1 MIRIIMG
8 GIGSGK
14 GQRCLDEIEQIH
26 KEHPISR
33 CLMLV
38 NEHYSHETEKV
49 FNERFGGTGLNNI
62 EVTTFKKLSVELLSE
77 SQRRTM
83 NDAGQQIILQKT
95 VSQYMASNPEINS
108 NLRRAIRR
116 NGFLDVLAQMIDEIK
131 HYDISIEELKQTA
144 HSITDNNS
152 LKEKLCAIA
161 DMYEI
166 YYANFSNIDYTDS
179 GEIPELLAQ
188 AINEKDCFT
197 DTYMWIDKFDEI
209 LPQQM
214 KVVEALYNKVKQLTV
229 SVCYPTDDMEKP
241 LYAEIERTL
250 RKIQKLDTE
259 IEYIDCGEHLK
270 NIKSPELKF
279 LFDRWNS
286 VMQYDKKAKDISV
299 FESRST
305 YSEIEHAAGQIV
317 DLVRENNY
325 RFRDIAV
332 ICGSEEEYSYLVDTV
347 FAEYEIPIF
356 PDSKIILS
364 DHPIAMQLLSVFDL
378 FDNDFDYNSVFE
390 YLKAGFIYEENNG
403 KITNISQDEI
413 DELENF
419 VLKYGIR
426 YKNRWFSEENWKSGN
441 TISEITKENEKL
453 IAIKEKEEEQINN
466 LRKKLMAPVKNYD
479 ERSKGMLSVRE
490 HAEALFAFLEEIYLY
505 DGLRKEIMYFI
516 KQDEVT
522 EADRFEQ
529 IWELILDVL
538 DQLVITLGDEKMNRE
553 EFGSYVRTAIS
564 KCEIRIIP
572 SGIDKVY
579 FGTAERNAPADVR
592 ALFILGANAGTFP
605 NEIKNEGF
613 LSNSDRHYMEENSDV
628 RLAPDTSGRMDKRRY
643 NVFKTVSVA
652 TEKLFISYA
661 MQDIDG
667 HQLSPSRLVVDIMRK
682 FPSLVLED
690 DFNESTQRPGIYIA
704 SPKVTVHKLLKSRAD
719 KTNNPV
725 WDAVYEYYKERNLY
739 PYLIKMID
747 EERVMARRFSTI
759 PPEEAAELYGNG
771 KAEYSA
777 SRLNVYA
784 KCPYQY
790 FMHYGLGLKEREVWE
805 ISAGDVGTYAHA
817 IIEGFCHAVECGE
830 TDLVKKSEKWKELT
844 PELKDEILNNL
855 FKAAED
861 KIGTSSITQQS
872 KVMNVMKRMEKVIT
886 NAVST
891 VHSSLKYGK
900 YSIVDEEHEF
910 SMDITDRVALRGII
924 DRLDMC
930 QSDKYKGIRVIDYK
944 TGATVFNI
952 TNILNG
958 VDMQMVLY
966 AAAAKEYYSQL
977 DPENEY
983 RLTGIYYSHVRSD
996 VKNQKSDKT
1005 VEQMKLMSVS
1015 DKKFDGISFIESDD
1029 DYTSLYDMDER
1040 IEQSEPSDFLDLKF
1054 KSDGKIHH
1062 HSKNKVKTF
1071 KKSEKLIEAVR
1082 DIAVQYDR
1090 EIREEGIIKQNPY
1103 VEGSKNMTCEFCE
1116 YSQIC
1121 GIFDTI
1127 EGRVPD
1133 KSKSIDIG
1141 EE

>member
-14 GQRCLDEIEQIH
+14 SLRCLDEIEQIH
-26 KEHPISR
+26 AENPNAR

-62 EVTTFKKLSVELLSE
+62 EVTTFKKLSVELLSQ

-83 NDAGQQIILQKT
+83 NDSGRQIILQKT

-116 NGFLDVLAQMIDEIK
+116 NGFLDVLAQMINEIK

-144 HSITDNNS
+144 QSITDNDS
-152 LKEKLCAIA
+152 LKEKLCAVV

-166 YYANFSNIDYTDS
+166 YYANFSAIDYTDS
-179 GEIPELLAQ
+179 GEISELLAQ
-188 AINEKDCFT
+188 AINEKDCFE

-229 SVCYPTDDMEKP
+229 SICYPTDEMEKP
-241 LYAEIERTL
+241 LYSEIERTL
-250 RKIQKLDTE
+250 RKIQKLDAE

-279 LFDRWNS
+279 LLDRWNS
-286 VMQYDKKAKDISV
+286 VMEYHDKARDISV

-305 YSEIEHAAGQIV
+305 YSEVEHAAGQIV

-325 RFRDIAV
+325 RFRDVAV
-332 ICGSEEEYSYLVDTV
+332 ICANEEEYSYLVDTV
-347 FAEYEIPIF
+347 FSEYEIPIF

-364 DHPIAMQLLSVFDL
+364 DHPIAMQVLSLFDL
-378 FDNDFDYNSVFE
+378 FDNDFDYNSVFQ
-390 YLKAGFIYEENNG
+390 YLKAGFIYEEVNG
-403 KITNISQDEI
+403 RIENISQDEI

-426 YKNRWFSEENWKSGN
+426 YKSRWFSDEDWKSGN
-441 TISEITKENEKL
+441 TISEITKENENL
-453 IAIKEKEEEQINN
+453 VVLRELEEKQINN
-466 LRKKLMAPVKNYD
+466 LRKKLMSPIKRYY
-479 ERSKGMLSVRE
+479 ELSKGNISVKE

-516 KQDEVT
+516 NHDEVT

-529 IWELILDVL
+529 IWELLLDVL

-553 EFGSYVRTAIS
+553 EFDSYVRTAIS

-592 ALFILGANAGTFP
+592 ALFILGANGGTFP

-613 LSNSDRHYMEENSDV
+613 LSNSDRYYMSQNSEV
-628 RLAPDTSGRMDKRRY
+628 KLAPDTSGRMDKRRY

-667 HQLSPSRLVVDIMRK
+667 HQLTPSRLVVDIMRK
-682 FPSLVLED
+682 FPGIVLED
-690 DFNESTQRPGIYIA
+690 DFSELSQNPGIYIA
-704 SPKVTVHKLLKSRAD
+704 SPKVTIHKLLKNKAD
-719 KTNNPV
+719 KTHNPV
-725 WDAVYEYYKERNLY
+725 WESVYDYYKEHNLY
-739 PYLIKMID
+739 PYLMKMID
-747 EERVMARRFSTI
+747 EERVIARRFSTI
-759 PPEEAAELYGNG
+759 PPEEALQLYGDG
-771 KAEYSA
+771 KAQYSA

-817 IIEGFCHAVECGE
+817 IIEGFCHAVEDGE
-830 TDLVKKSEKWKELT
+830 TDLIKKSQKWKELT
-844 PELKDEILNNL
+844 PDRKEEILNDL
-855 FKAAED
+855 FKVAEE
-861 KIGTSSITQQS
+861 KIGQSSITQQS

-900 YSIVDEEHEF
+900 YSILGEEQEF
-910 SMDITDRVALRGII
+910 SMDISDSVALHGII
-924 DRLDMC
+924 DRLDIC
-930 QSDKYKGIRVIDYK
+930 HGDRYNGIRVIDYK

-958 VDMQMVLY
+958 IDMQMVLY
-966 AAAAKEYYSQL
+966 AAAAKEYYSQN
-977 DPENEY
+977 DPDNEY
-983 RLTGIYYSHVRSD
+983 KLTGIYYSHVRSD
-996 VKNQKSDKT
+996 IKNQKNDKT
-1005 VEQMKLMSVS
+1005 VDQMKMMSIS
-1015 DKKFDGISFIESDD
+1015 DRKFDGLSFIESDD

-1040 IEQSEPSDFLDLKF
+1040 IELSEPSDFLDLKF
-1054 KSDGKIHH
+1054 KKDGKIHY
-1062 HSKNKVKTF
+1062 HSANKVKTF
-1071 KKSEKLIEAVR
+1071 KESEKLIEAVK

-1090 EIREEGIIKQNPY
+1090 EIRKDGIIKQNPY
-1103 VEGSKNMTCEFCE
+1103 VEGNMNMTCAFCE

-1121 GIFDTI
+1121 GIFDGV
-1127 EGRVPD
+1127 EERVPD
-1133 KSKSIDIG
+1133 KSRSIDIG